1 MFVTTDGKCHYLWRA
16 GDHEC
21 EVLESIATKGRDKKA
36 ALKFLGKKG
45 LKRHDRAD
53 VFVVDCLQP
62 YGAARAERRHCCAA

>member
-1 MFVTTDGKCHYLWRA
+1 MFVKIDGKCHYLRRA
-16 GDHEC
+16 GDHER
-21 EVLESIATKGRDKKA
+21 EVLEGITTKGRDKKA

-62 YGAARAERRHCCAA
+62 YGATLAEWRRCCAA